1 MPLTPLSAY
10 QPPPYRPKLPV
21 VIALVLVAVVYA
33 ASMLLDWVGVI
44 TAAGSYVIVT
54 GLHQANWMLL
64 VAAILL
70 AVALRLSVSPPS
82 GYTRFLFVV
91 LDFYVPLGLYIEYID
106 NLGRA
111 ESYTTTPYL
120 GPGFFLAFGATIVL
134 IASTVFGWRP
144 RDEWR
149 ETPTAGCGP
158 GELILAGAL
167 ASDRSARLRIAEAL
181 TEDQQQLVRDAR
193 ILEQG
198 CLEIPDRQ

>member
-33 ASMLLDWVGVI
+33 ASMLLDWVGRTKSEPRA
-44 TAAGSYVIVT
+44 TAAARAIERAVDATIAARDALTPDLGGAATTIVN

-111 ESYTTTPYL
+111 ESYATTAYL

-134 IASTVFGWRP
+134 IASTVFGWRS

-149 ETPTAGCGP
+149 ETPTAGGP
-158 GELILAGAL
+158 E
-167 ASDRSARLRIAEAL
+167 S
-181 TEDQQQLVRDAR
+181 
-193 ILEQG
+193 
-198 CLEIPDRQ
+198 